1 MLTTTP
7 SHKLFVLLLLVLGA
21 ALAAVA
27 GGAHADETENAIVAE
42 NRKAG
47 TTEWLLT
54 KTAVDEN
61 HRSSAI
67 EGYASHTSLRAGQQ
81 LTVFVS
87 TRPPSKFRCDLYR
100 LGYYQGKGGRHVHSV
115 GPLAGSA
122 QPEPEVGRRNV
133 RECRWSPSF
142 SVSIPDD
149 WLSGVYVG
157 KLTAEPGGEQSYIV
171 FIVRDDRRVDF
182 LFQCSDLTWQAYNRW
197 PAWASLYDYQDKRW
211 ETELSND
218 ISFDRP
224 YSRYYNGLPANE
236 AAVAPVVGA
245 GEFLLWEFPLAFW
258 MEKHGYDVTYLSNL
272 DTHNDPDGLLRAKG
286 FLSVGH
292 DEYWTRRMVENVT
305 RARDRGVNLVFLS
318 GNSIWH
324 EIELG
329 PNHAGRSDRTFARAR
344 RFEDEAELMG
354 ASSYGVGLADWT
366 CLRPDHWLFAGTN
379 MKAGDAIAGLVGWE
393 YHGAPLKDDPSLAV
407 VASGPVKDAG
417 GSTLAEHY
425 AAVVYEGPRGN
436 FVFNAATCWWSMVL
450 SSPPGFI
457 NPNRVD
463 FRHDDGRVQQI
474 TRNVLE
480 RIRASGVGN

>member
-1 MLTTTP
+1 MFRTTP
-7 SHKLFVLLLLVLGA
+7 SPNVIVVFLVVLAA
-21 ALAAVA
+21 ALAAESN
-27 GGAHADETENAIVAE
+27 GARGADTENPIVAE

-47 TTEWLLT
+47 TTDWLLT

-61 HRSSAI
+61 HRSGAI
-67 EGYASHTSLRAGQQ
+67 EGYASHTSLRAGEQ
-81 LTVFVS
+81 LSVFVS
-87 TRPPSKFRCDLYR
+87 TNPSSRFRCDLYR
-100 LGYYQGKGGRHVHSV
+100 LGYYQGKGGHHVRSV
-115 GPLAGSA
+115 GPLAGA
-122 QPEPEVGRRNV
+122 TQPEPAIGDRNV

-142 SVSIPDD
+142 TISIPDD
-149 WLSGVYVG
+149 WASGVYVG
-157 KLTAEPGGEQSYIV
+157 KLTAEPGGAQSYIV
-171 FIVRDDRRVDF
+171 FIVRDDRRADF

-211 ETELSND
+211 ETEVSND

-224 YSRYYNGLPANE
+224 YARYYNGLPANE

-272 DTHNDPDGLLRAKG
+272 DTHNDADGLLRAKG
-286 FLSVGH
+286 FISVGH

-305 RARDRGVNLVFLS
+305 RARDAGVNLVFLS
-318 GNSIWH
+318 GNSISH
-324 EIELG
+324 EIELR

-344 RFEDEAELMG
+344 PFEDEAELMG
-354 ASSYGVGLADWT
+354 GSSYGVGLADWT
-366 CLRPDHWLFAGTN
+366 CLRPEHWLFARTN

-393 YHGAPLKDDPSLAV
+393 YHGPPLKKDDPSLVV
-407 VASGPVKDAG
+407 VASGPVKDSD

-425 AAVVYEGPRGN
+425 AAVIYEAPRGN

-463 FRHDDGRVQQI
+463 FRHEDRRVQQM
-474 TRNVLE
+474 TQTVFE
-480 RIRASGVGN
+480 RIRARN